1 MRNSTFLSEC
11 VTKLPRGS
19 QVYTVTP
26 TTHLVSLSQRL
37 GCQSISEAE
46 VLRHGEL
53 YYIRIRQN
61 TSIEVYWDTEVQGG
75 GNEWGEFSVGT
86 CEYIPRPSWI
96 VRVSKVLILSPLL
109 RIWTLRIFTT
119 STSVSFR
126 NDLLTFYQPRVL
138 SKTHFLYISL
148 KSTTQYPFIPCTSL
162 HVPLSRVAY
171 PHDRISFLSP
181 LRSPQLWTLIDP
193 ISTILSFP
201 DIPCLH
207 LPTPK
212 LLSTGRDPN
221 RSPDHTIIPKEA
233 ISSKVPR
240 QTKLRT
246 VEYFYHSEISKAKMY
261 TINTRDQLCTNQP
274 SQQSLDFVFHLQID
288 TWQ

>member
-37 GCQSISEAE
+37 GRQSISEAE

-109 RIWTLRIFTT
+109 RFWTLRIFTT

-138 SKTHFLYISL
+138 SKTLFLYVSL

-162 HVPLSRVAY
+162 PVLLSLYFSPALPILMTGSPFSLPSAPSNLGNSLIPFPPFSHSLISPASTY
-171 PHDRISFLSP
+171 PPQNYSP
-181 LRSPQLWTLIDP
+181 LVETPTDHQI
-193 ISTILSFP
+193 IQSFP
-201 DIPCLH
+201 KKP
-207 LPTPK
+207 
-212 LLSTGRDPN
+212 
-221 RSPDHTIIPKEA
+221 
-233 ISSKVPR
+233 
-240 QTKLRT
+240 
-246 VEYFYHSEISKAKMY
+246 
-261 TINTRDQLCTNQP
+261 
-274 SQQSLDFVFHLQID
+274 
-288 TWQ
+288 